1 MGGSTLNGGISR
13 WYTDIGLPDYR
24 PALPGDRQADVAI
37 VGAGLTGLWTAYYL
51 QRQQPDL
58 RIVLLEKEFA
68 GFGASGRNGGWLSA
82 ELAGTRSRYAETHGR
97 DGVVQLL
104 RAMRAAVDEV
114 IAIAAAEGIDADI
127 VKDGLL
133 HVARNGPQEQRLAE
147 SLEYERTWGAGPDD
161 YVRLTRDELD
171 GRIRVAGARGA
182 IFTPHCAR
190 VQPAKLVRGLAEV
203 VERGGATIYEQTTVT
218 DIAPGR
224 AVTDR
229 GTVTAP
235 IVLRCLEGF
244 TASIRGQRRNWLPMN
259 SSIVVTAPL
268 ADDVHREIGWPG
280 AELLGVYAHAYMYA
294 QRTRDAVVG
303 RGITATID
311 GDRVD
316 VGNLRM
322 FDEQQLALTGTLADA
337 YTQARDSG
345 QTLMIVRRG
354 DRFLGIVGVMD
365 ASRAESAQVLSALRG
380 ANVGQLVMISGDNQR
395 VADAVGREVGVDTA
409 IGELLPEDKVAQ
421 ITRLAETHRPIAMV
435 GDGVNDAP
443 AMARA
448 DVGIA
453 MGAAG
458 STVAL
463 ETCDIAL
470 MSDDLG
476 RVPFAVRLSRATS
489 RIIRQNLIASL
500 AIVAF
505 LILATFLG
513 LNIGAVVLIH
523 EGSTLIVV
531 GNALRLLNFERGKEH
546 HGIHHEDRPTA

>member
-13 WYTDIGLPDYR
+13 WYTDIGVPGYR

-147 SLEYERTWGAGPDD
+147 SLDYERTWGAGPDD

-171 GRIRVAGARGA
+171 SRIRVAGARGA

-268 ADDVHREIGWPG
+268 ADDVHREIGWSG
-280 AELLGVYAHAYMYA
+280 AELLGDYAHAYMYA
-294 QRTRDAVVG
+294 QRTRDDRIALGG
-303 RGITATID
+303 RGIPYRYGSRTDIRGATQDWTI
-311 GDRVD
+311 
-316 VGNLRM
+316 
-322 FDEQQLALTGTLADA
+322 EALTGVLHDMFPALRTTPIDQAWCGVLGVPRDWCATVSLDRATGLGTAGGYVGSGLTTTNLAGRTLADLA
-337 YTQARDSG
+337 LGRDTDLTHLPWVDRRIRTWEPEPLRWLG
-345 QTLMIVRRG
+345 VRAMYALYRTADRREATLPTT
-354 DRFLGIVGVMD
+354 
-365 ASRAESAQVLSALRG
+365 S
-380 ANVGQLVMISGDNQR
+380 
-395 VADAVGREVGVDTA
+395 
-409 IGELLPEDKVAQ
+409 
-421 ITRLAETHRPIAMV
+421 RLAQ
-435 GDGVNDAP
+435 
-443 AMARA
+443 
-448 DVGIA
+448 
-453 MGAAG
+453 
-458 STVAL
+458 
-463 ETCDIAL
+463 
-470 MSDDLG
+470 LG
-476 RVPFAVRLSRATS
+476 NRLTGR
-489 RIIRQNLIASL
+489 
-500 AIVAF
+500 
-505 LILATFLG
+505 
-513 LNIGAVVLIH
+513 
-523 EGSTLIVV
+523 
-531 GNALRLLNFERGKEH
+531 
-546 HGIHHEDRPTA
+546 